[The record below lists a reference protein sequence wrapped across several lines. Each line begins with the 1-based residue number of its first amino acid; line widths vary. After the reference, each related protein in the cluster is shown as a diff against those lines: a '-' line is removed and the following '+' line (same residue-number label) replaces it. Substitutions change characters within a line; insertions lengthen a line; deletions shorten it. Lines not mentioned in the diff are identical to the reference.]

1 MTIMKHWGSLLF
13 SLITVYF
20 SFGQNV
26 QVDAQSYTAQE
37 LIEDI
42 LIGSNCISNINVTN
56 VVGGNFGGTEQ
67 SYGYFNGNNSSF
79 PFSEGLVLSTG
90 RLSNVEG
97 PNTSLSD
104 DNANNWGGDQDLENV
119 LNEHNTLNATII
131 EFDFQSIAEQITFRY
146 IFASEEYQENNAN
159 TCQYSDLFGFLIR
172 PENEQQ
178 YTNIAVVPN
187 TQTPVKVTTVH
198 SGIPGA
204 CAPINEAYFGS
215 WNNSNAPINFNG
227 QTAILTATANV
238 ERNETYHVKLVIADE
253 QNYRYDSAVFL
264 EAGSFQ
270 LATDLGPDRLI
281 ANGTALC
288 EGETHQLIAQEPGNT
303 NTYRWFKDGVEL
315 TNETGTTLD
324 VDSEGTYQ
332 VEVNIN
338 GCILYGDVVIE
349 YTPTPQVNNTTLTQC
364 DTNQDG
370 LSVFNLF
377 DAENDVLAENGTD
390 ITNFYNSLND
400 ANNEINEINTPTAY
414 NNTIPNEIVFARVE
428 NQFGCYNV
436 AEVTLNTTYNP
447 LSLQP
452 YQTCDDN
459 NNDGYTEFDLNLVE
473 AHVAQSV
480 PANSQIHFYTSEEDA
495 FLNNNPIN
503 NAYINTIPYS
513 ENIVV
518 KITNNQ
524 SCYAVTTIRLDVL
537 ENPYLLPNEE
547 TFYCTNSYPQ
557 QITLNAG
564 LVNQAGV
571 FNYQW
576 EFNGNDLGVTTQ
588 DIQINETGT
597 YTVTVTNSNNC
608 SSIRHIEVLPSNPAI
623 IEDIIVVEASNNNS
637 ITILVSGDGTY
648 EYALNNGVFQT
659 SNTFANLAP
668 GFYTVTINDTNNCG
682 YISVDVAILGFPK
695 FFTPNG
701 DSVNDTW
708 IPKGINQQN
717 PNLKISIYNR
727 YGKLLKILDNYEYGW
742 DGTFKG
748 KLLPSD
754 DYWFKT
760 ELSNGKTYTG
770 HFTLKR

>member
-1 MTIMKHWGSLLF
+1 MKHWESLLF
-13 SLITVYF
+13 FLFITFV

-56 VVGGNFGGTEQ
+56 VVGGDFGGTDQ

-104 DNANNWGGDQDLENV
+104 DDANNWGGDQDLENV

-146 IFASEEYQENNAN
+146 IFASEEYQEGNSN

-204 CAPINEAYFGS
+204 CDPINEAYFGS

-238 ERNETYHVKLVIADE
+238 ERNQTYHVKLVIADE

-288 EGETHQLIAQEPGNT
+288 EGETYQLIAQEPGNT

-315 TNETGTTLD
+315 IGETGTTLN

-338 GCILYGDVVIE
+338 GCILYGDVIIE

-377 DAENDVLAENGTD
+377 DAENDVLAENGTYV
-390 ITNFYNSLND
+390 TNFYNSLNE
-400 ANNEINEINTPTAY
+400 ANNAINEINTPTAY
-414 NNTIPNEIVFARVE
+414 NNTTPNEIVFARVE

-447 LSLQP
+447 ISLQP

-473 AHVAQSV
+473 AQIAQSV
-480 PANSQIHFYTSEEDA
+480 PANSQIRFYVSEEDA

-503 NAYINTIPYS
+503 NAYINTIAYS
-513 ENIVV
+513 ENMVV

-537 ENPYLLPNEE
+537 DNPYLLPDEE
-547 TFYCTNSYPQ
+547 TYYCTNSHPQ

-564 LVNQAGV
+564 VVNQSGT

-576 EFNGNDLGVTTQ
+576 EFNGNDLGLSSEN
-588 DIQINETGT
+588 IQINEIGT

-608 SSIRHIEVLPSNPAI
+608 SSTRHIEVLPSNAPT

-637 ITILVSGDGTY
+637 ITILVSGDGNY

-659 SNTFANLAP
+659 SNTFTNLAP
-668 GFYTVTINDTNNCG
+668 GVYNVTINDTNNCG
-682 YISVDVAILGFPK
+682 AITVDVSILGFPK

-701 DSVNDTW
+701 DNINDYW

-717 PNLKISIYNR
+717 PNLKISIFNR